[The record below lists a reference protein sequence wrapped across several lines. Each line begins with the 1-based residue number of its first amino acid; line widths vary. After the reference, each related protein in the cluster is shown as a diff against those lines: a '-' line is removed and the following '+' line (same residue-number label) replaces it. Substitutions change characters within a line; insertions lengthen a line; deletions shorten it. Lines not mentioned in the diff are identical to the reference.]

1 MLLKKILFISAS
13 LSCLV
18 FANASTIDTSKQIL
32 DTKAQIAELQAKL
45 QELENATT
53 TQKQKDEE
61 LALIK
66 KRKDEALKTH
76 TEFGFVSTKGNTNT
90 TAYNLD
96 TKIQKAFNK
105 HQLTFLGDGEYA
117 SDNGT
122 DTKNKYLL
130 ELNYGYKLN
139 KNLYLEYIL
148 GYKYDEF
155 SGYDYQAYTG
165 PGLKYKAI
173 QSDVHNLDL
182 SSALLMSTDKQE
194 SDADAYNYTSARVK
208 IEYSWQVFKNLK
220 FAEIFTYRA
229 DITKTDDYFIFSKT
243 AFTSKISDIFSVG
256 LNYKIDYVNMA
267 EIGKQRTDKTLS
279 ANLIAD
285 F

>member
-1 MLLKKILFISAS
+1 MKKILFTIA
-13 LSCLV
+13 LLHTLV
-18 FANASTIDTSKQIL
+18 FANASTDDASKQIS
-32 DTKAQIAELQAKL
+32 DTKAQIAALQAKL
-45 QELENATT
+45 KELEDSTT
-53 TQKQKDEE
+53 TQKQKDED

-66 KRKDEALKTH
+66 KRKAEELKMH
-76 TEFGFVSTKGNTNT
+76 TEFGFTDTTGNTNT

-96 TKIQKAFNK
+96 TKIQKALNK
-105 HQLTFLGDGEYA
+105 HQFTFIGDGEYA

-122 DTKNKYLL
+122 ETKNKYFL
-130 ELNYGYKLN
+130 EFSYGHKLN
-139 KNLYLEYIL
+139 KELYLEYIL
-148 GYKYDEF
+148 GYKYDGF
-155 SGYDYQAYTG
+155 SGYDYRAYTG

-173 QSDVHNLDL
+173 TSDVHNLDL
-182 SSALLMSTDKQE
+182 SSALLMSKDKLE

-208 IEYSWQVFKNLK
+208 IEYSWQVLKNLK

-243 AFTSKISDIFSVG
+243 ALSSKISDIFSVG

-267 EIGKQRTDKTLS
+267 DIGKQRTDKTLS